1 MQKTILLAAVAAAFT
16 LQGPAIATP
25 VTNGSV
31 AAAAQGDVVATA
43 KAAGQ
48 FTILAKALEA
58 TGWDESLRNVETV
71 TVLAPTD
78 EAFRRLPEGTLDE
91 LMKPEN
97 RERLIAILAYHMVPA
112 DAPSSALVGTQ
123 GEIPT
128 VNGAPLTVDGTGDAV
143 RINGATVVTA
153 DVRASNG
160 VIHAI
165 DTVLLPPA
173 TGN

>member
-1 MQKTILLAAVAAAFT
+1 MRKSLLLAAVAAAFT
-16 LQGPAIATP
+16 LQAPAMAAP
-25 VTNGSV
+25 ATNGNIV
-31 AAAAQGDVVATA
+31 ETA

-48 FTILAKALEA
+48 FTILSRALEA
-58 TGWDESLRNVETV
+58 SGWDASLKTAETI
-71 TVLAPTD
+71 TILAPTD
-78 EAFRRLPEGTLDE
+78 EAFQRLPEGALDE

-97 RERLIAILAYHMVPA
+97 RERLIAVLAYHMVPA

-128 VNGAPLTVDGTGDAV
+128 VNGAPLTVDGTGDSV
-143 RINGATVVTA
+143 RINGATVVNA

-165 DTVLLPPA
+165 DTVLMPPT